1 MIPWFFLT
9 AILFDPNG
17 TVAVVLSLFPLSAP
31 LTLLVRYSMTSI
43 PAWQLITAVALLALT
58 AIGAMWLAA
67 RIFRIGMLRF
77 GQRVNLSEIAANIR
91 F

>member
-1 MIPWFFLT
+1 
-9 AILFDPNG
+9 
-17 TVAVVLSLFPLSAP
+17 
-31 LTLLVRYSMTSI
+31 
-43 PAWQLITAVALLALT
+43 
-58 AIGAMWLAA
+58 MWLAA